1 MNTWETLWTCKRK
14 AATQLKQKVST
25 SHAVERKDH
34 EDKVQ
39 GDTQDQEMHVS
50 KGTMPSER
58 QPSPGV
64 VHGVGAEIE
73 PSDQRKPHANSEAP
87 PTKLLGLVVAQ
98 TPRSEQFI
106 KELENEG
113 ALVFAVK
120 GLVKPGL

>member
-1 MNTWETLWTCKRK
+1 MQEEST
-14 AATQLKQKVST
+14 ATQVKKKVST
-25 SHAVERKDH
+25 SHAVEGKDH

-50 KGTMPSER
+50 KGTVPSGR

-64 VHGVGAEIE
+64 VHGVSAEIE
-73 PSDQRKPHANSEAP
+73 PSDQRKPRANSEA

-120 GLVKPGL
+120 GSVKPGPSGL